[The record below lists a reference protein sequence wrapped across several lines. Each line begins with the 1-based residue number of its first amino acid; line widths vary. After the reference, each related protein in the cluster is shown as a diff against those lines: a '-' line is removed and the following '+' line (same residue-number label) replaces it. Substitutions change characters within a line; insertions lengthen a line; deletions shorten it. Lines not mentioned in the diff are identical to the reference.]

1 MSRVRYNSGEGEL
14 IPIIVLIIINVVVYL
29 AINIAAYSGA
39 DIVPLLGLARKTVM
53 AEPWTILTSMFTH
66 ADFWHLLANMFTLY
80 FFGSFLNRIVG
91 TRYLLLI
98 YFIGGLFADLFVLA
112 LPYKIIFSSVGLILA
127 DTSSVATIG
136 ASGCIFAIMGTVAM
150 LAPNQKVFI
159 IPIPIPMPLWVA
171 VLVGFLVLAFIPGI
185 SWQGHLGG
193 LLFGLAAGW
202 YLRGRLRVML

>member
-29 AINIAAYSGA
+29 AINISAYSGVN
-39 DIVPLLGLARKTVM
+39 IVDYLALSRATVM

-66 ADFWHLLANMFTLY
+66 VSFWHLLSNMVTLY
-80 FFGSFLNRIVG
+80 FFGSFLNRITG
-91 TRYLLLI
+91 TRTLLWIYFGGGLLSALVVLLLSHP
-98 YFIGGLFADLFVLA
+98 L
-112 LPYKIIFSSVGLILA
+112 SQ
-127 DTSSVATIG
+127 TIG
-136 ASGCIFAIMGTVAM
+136 ASGAIFALGGA
-150 LAPNQKVFI
+150 LAVLVPMIKVFI
-159 IPIPIPMPLWVA
+159 FPIPVPMPLWVA
-171 VLVGFLVLAFIPGI
+171 ILIGFLVLAFIPGV